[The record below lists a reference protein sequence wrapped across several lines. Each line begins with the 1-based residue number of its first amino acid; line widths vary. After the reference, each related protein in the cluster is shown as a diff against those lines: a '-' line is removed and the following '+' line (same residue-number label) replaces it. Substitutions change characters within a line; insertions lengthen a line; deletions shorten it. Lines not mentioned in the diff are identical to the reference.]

1 MVRSIIAALII
12 AIAFTAFLSAT
23 ASAQDETPADALS
36 SSAQE
41 SAQAAETVSA
51 AEATITAPEE
61 QAPPPSLAPATTP
74 DPAALDRIQFGP
86 GEILMGD
93 IDRIHD
99 GDLYFDSDEMDDVKL
114 DFADITHME
123 SKRVHTYRFIG
134 RKVHSGT
141 AVMDAEKIII
151 QTDQGLVEFPR
162 GDLVGMVAG
171 APTEWNYWSGEATI
185 GFTLRTGNT
194 EQVDLSLFARLT
206 RETALTRFDNRYTGS
221 IASQDNETSANNH
234 RFRSTFDVYLTRRFF
249 LTVPSFEFYTAQFQN
264 IDVQIT
270 PAVLVGYDVMANK
283 WVTLEVGTGVGYQY
297 TTAREGDT
305 SANSNAAV
313 IVTTGIDFDITS
325 DIEWDT
331 DYKINITPT
340 DMNFTS
346 QNLSS
351 VLEFD
356 IIGPIDIEAAFNFDR
371 IKLPPETSPGVRP
384 DSNDYRLTL
393 GFGAD
398 F

>member
-1 MVRSIIAALII
+1 MLRPIISAL
-12 AIAFTAFLSAT
+12 AIAFSFAFAVLVSTA
-23 ASAQDETPADALS
+23 ASAQDEKPADTPS
-36 SSAQE
+36 G
-41 SAQAAETVSA
+41 SA
-51 AEATITAPEE
+51 AEAAEAVSPADATITAPEE
-61 QAPPPSLAPATTP
+61 TAPPSLTPAATP

-114 DFADITHME
+114 DIADITHME
-123 SKRVHTYRFIG
+123 SKRVHTYRFVG
-134 RKVHSGT
+134 RKVYSGT

-151 QTDQGLVEFPR
+151 QTDQGLVEFAR

-171 APTEWNYWSGEATI
+171 APTEWNYWSGEGTI
-185 GFTLRTGNT
+185 GFSLRSGNT
-194 EQVDLSLFARLT
+194 EQADLSLFARLT

-221 IASQDNETSANNH
+221 IASQDNATSANNH

-249 LTVPSFEFYTAQFQN
+249 LTVPSFEFYTAEFQN
-264 IDVQIT
+264 IDIQIT
-270 PAVLVGYDVMANK
+270 PAVLIGYDVLANK
-283 WVTLEVGTGVGYQY
+283 WVTWEVGTGVGYQY

-346 QNLSS
+346 QNLTS

-356 IIGPIDIEAAFNFDR
+356 IIGPIDIEATFNFDR